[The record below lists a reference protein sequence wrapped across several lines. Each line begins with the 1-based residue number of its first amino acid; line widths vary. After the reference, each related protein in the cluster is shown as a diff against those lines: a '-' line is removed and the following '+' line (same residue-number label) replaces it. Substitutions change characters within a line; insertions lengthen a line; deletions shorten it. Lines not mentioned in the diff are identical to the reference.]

1 MENSYN
7 QFIAVGAALTLCVP
21 AVLFMY
27 RDAVSRVT
35 EALLDAIEV
44 TLARR
49 AGRRGTRPGG
59 EIHLTLFNQQK
70 IVRR

>member
-7 QFIAVGAALTLCVP
+7 QLIAVAAALALCVP

-35 EALLDAIEV
+35 EALLDAVEL

-49 AGRRGTRPGG
+49 ASRRDARSGD
-59 EIHLTLFNQQK
+59 EIHVTIFTHQ
-70 IVRR
+70 